1 MLCFQAFKLYTHT
14 YTHILASLMLTNYI
28 YTNFDINITKYN
40 IDKRMATRDTFVKKD
55 ALRRI
60 VSDIKDLRLNPLTAH
75 GIYYEHDEVDVLK
88 GRALIIGPA
97 DTPYADG
104 FYLFKFEFPAN
115 YPHAPPVVQFCTG
128 DGVTRF
134 NPNLYRTGKVCLSI
148 LNTWKGEPW
157 SGCQTISSVLLAICT
172 VLNAEPLLNE
182 PGITKA
188 HRDFHTY
195 NAILTY
201 KNIEVA
207 IFDMLARV
215 AEPEP
220 TSVAEQSVYAPK
232 NDETTVIS
240 PLTKENECG
249 CMRTNEKEFSI
260 FGDIMREHFQL
271 NKEKIRERVEAQAQQ
286 AQAQPREYIMNV
298 YKMTVVTDYTKLL
311 AKF

>member
-1 MLCFQAFKLYTHT
+1 MLCFQAFKLYTH
-14 YTHILASLMLTNYI
+14 ILASLMLTKYI

-115 YPHAPPVVQFCTG
+115 YPHAPPMVQFCTG

-215 AEPEP
+215 AEP
-220 TSVAEQSVYAPK
+220 TSVAEPSVYAQK
-232 NDETTVIS
+232 DDETTVIL
-240 PLTKENECG
+240 PLTKENECA
-249 CMRTNEKEFSI
+249 CTRTNEKEFSI

-271 NKEKIRERVEAQAQQ
+271 NKEKIRERVEAQAHEAPQT
-286 AQAQPREYIMNV
+286 QAQPREYIMNV

>member
-1 MLCFQAFKLYTHT
+1 
-14 YTHILASLMLTNYI
+14 
-28 YTNFDINITKYN
+28 
-40 IDKRMATRDTFVKKD
+40 MATRDTFVKKD

-215 AEPEP
+215 AEP
-220 TSVAEQSVYAPK
+220 TSVAEPSVYAPK
-232 NDETTVIS
+232 NDELTVIP
-240 PLTKENECG
+240 PLTKENECA
-249 CMRTNEKEFSI
+249 CTRTNEKEFSI

-286 AQAQPREYIMNV
+286 TQAQPREYIMNV